1 MPRRTPEPAP
11 YLPEEVRAAVV
22 AAQRL
27 AAALA
32 AEGED
37 LSPSERVV
45 LSRAL
50 HHNVEVVGRALA
62 VWLPPEPPPLPAPS
76 PAARVEADADV

>member
-1 MPRRTPEPAP
+1 M
-11 YLPEEVRAAVV
+11 V

-32 AEGED
+32 TEGEE
-37 LSPSERVV
+37 LSPTERVV

-62 VWLPPEPPPLPAPS
+62 VWLPSDE
-76 PAARVEADADV
+76 